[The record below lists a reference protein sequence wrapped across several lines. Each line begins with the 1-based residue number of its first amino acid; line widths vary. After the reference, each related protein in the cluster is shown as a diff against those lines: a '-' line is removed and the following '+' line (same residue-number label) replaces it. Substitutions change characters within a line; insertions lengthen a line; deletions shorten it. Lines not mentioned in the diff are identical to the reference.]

1 MLITA
6 CRSSGFRIDL
16 LTVPSRSLN
25 SGILRLS
32 SPVTAAGPRRFFT
45 VFPFNRLP
53 KVSPE
58 SPCALPDD
66 RMFAFRQLLRPMGRL
81 RSGLLQWQGRQSQV
95 LFLLNAGAQWAGAF
109 VQSQARCTLC
119 QVAWG
124 GKRSGLWP
132 APPFLKGG
140 WGGISGGQ
148 AYLCFSIIK
157 SRGCVGE
164 ENPPKSPFKKGDFS
178 AVPRTSL

>member
-95 LFLLNAGAQWAGAF
+95 LFLLNAGAQVWRGHLPG
-109 VQSQARCTLC
+109 QARDR
-119 QVAWG
+119 QVAWAASVQG
-124 GKRSGLWP
+124 LARSPL
-132 APPFLKGG
+132 FKGG
-140 WGGISGGQ
+140 LGGFPGVKPSFVFLSLNQ
-148 AYLCFSIIK
+148 ML
-157 SRGCVGE
+157 RWRR
-164 ENPPKSPFKKGDFS
+164 KSP
-178 AVPRTSL
+178 